1 MKNYITKQIEAGYG
15 DLRRSEKQ
23 AADYIL
29 SHMEEAA
36 DLPLDR
42 LAYSAKVSQPT
53 VLRMLKAL
61 GFNGYKDFRYQ
72 LVAELARE
80 TDREKPDQIMY
91 GYTLSGQDTL
101 EEIPIKMAATTQRM
115 MEETLKNFSGKS
127 YQKAVQKLKKA
138 RLIDIYSVEN
148 SEVTA
153 MDLLTKLLYLGLP
166 CRHFS
171 DYYFQRISAGSLT
184 SENVAVGI
192 SYSGESKDTV
202 DVMRTA
208 RKAGACT
215 IVITNFRDSTI
226 AKYADILICT
236 SQEQFFYGDA
246 IFSRTTQLLIVD
258 MIYMGI
264 IASDYERYVEQLNRC
279 EKGVREKAYDNRKRR

>member
-91 GYTLSGQDTL
+91 GYTLSRQDTL

-184 SENVAVGI
+184 SEDVAVGI
-192 SYSGESKDTV
+192 SFSGESEDTV
-202 DVMRTA
+202 DGVRTPS
-208 RKAGACT
+208 KAGACT

-279 EKGVREKAYDNRKRR
+279 EKVVREKAYDNRKRR

>member
-1 MKNYITKQIEAGYG
+1 
-15 DLRRSEKQ
+15 
-23 AADYIL
+23 
-29 SHMEEAA
+29 MEEVA

-91 GYTLSGQDTL
+91 GYTLSRQDTL

-184 SENVAVGI
+184 SEDVAVGI

-279 EKGVREKAYDNRKRR
+279 EKVVREKAYDNRKRR